1 MKEDLE
7 LKYRQAFENLNKNIQ
22 NRSDQ
27 GKLIAMGYTSN
38 LDLLCDFRTE
48 RLSELLAKHM
58 PDAVL
63 TELRSAEVIRTME
76 DLLSTLVCFCGG
88 GFGGEVDVENIP
100 LVKECFPFTYGMGGT
115 AVQAAMALAQVEA
128 PTLVHLTD
136 DSKEV
141 CDILDLPSIHV
152 ISPEGELIRTD
163 RVTQTHETELH
174 FILQFKKGDRIVL
187 GDQELVI
194 PCSNRVILTKITVN
208 GYVPF
213 YPPYFRWIEEN
224 AGRVTSNLASSFN
237 CLFDE
242 DVLMERLTFVKEH
255 FGRYKQANPRGVT
268 FFEDA
273 HFHSLALRKRCLE
286 EVYPCSDIASMNEE
300 ELQYT
305 LENVCHRQVDMDDIL
320 SAVEGA
326 KHLRDT
332 FGVRK
337 GVIVHTKDYSLYTGE
352 PLDADIETG
361 LMYGNLFATAK
372 AKNGWY
378 GTRDQL
384 REVLDL
390 PMSERGLACREMLK
404 NSVHGRDTILV
415 PTRYIDKPK
424 YTIGLGD
431 SFVGG
436 VQLCF

>member
-22 NRSDQ
+22 NRTDQ

-242 DVLMERLTFVKEH
+242 DVLMERLAFVREH

-305 LENVCHRQVDMDDIL
+305 LENVCHRQADMDDIL

-390 PMSERGLACREMLK
+390 PMSERGLACREALK